1 MATDKDIRFD
11 TIDQFNRF
19 YGFETVHPMISV
31 VRYDRDEAV
40 REGVYHYGLYALF
53 LKENKG
59 CNLSYGR
66 TKYDFDEMTIT
77 SFAPGQTVTMEH
89 NPEVIYPRWTA
100 ILFHPDFI
108 ARTSLGREISKYGF
122 FSYNSN
128 EALHLSTSEVE
139 ILHSVLN
146 IIQQEM
152 HHAIDRH
159 SRRLIVSN
167 IEVILNYCL
176 RFYERQF
183 ITREEINHATVMRFE
198 QMLNDYITSEASIHG
213 IPTVS
218 FFAGKCSLTPGYFG
232 ELVKVETGCTAQDFI
247 AHHILSHAKE
257 LLSDLS
263 LSVSQVGAQLGFEYP
278 QHFIRF
284 FKRHTGKTPSQYRA
298 A

>member
-1 MATDKDIRFD
+1 
-11 TIDQFNRF
+11 
-19 YGFETVHPMISV
+19 
-31 VRYDRDEAV
+31 
-40 REGVYHYGLYALF
+40 
-53 LKENKG
+53 
-59 CNLSYGR
+59 
-66 TKYDFDEMTIT
+66 
-77 SFAPGQTVTMEH
+77 
-89 NPEVIYPRWTA
+89 
-100 ILFHPDFI
+100 
-108 ARTSLGREISKYGF
+108 
-122 FSYNSN
+122 
-128 EALHLSTSEVE
+128 
-139 ILHSVLN
+139 
-146 IIQQEM
+146 M

-257 LLSDLS
+257 LLCDLS

-284 FKRHTGKTPSQYRA
+284 FKRHTGKTPLQYRA